1 MALDEAIE
9 IIVIA
14 QAVRAQ
20 ARPEQYHRAL
30 FLLQEAGESALL
42 SAEMSGKVK
51 SGTGRPISCFS
62 RTGVADIECLIVTQV
77 SVGQDGI
84 LRALAAGDWGDSEV
98 LDIGHYS
105 VEKC

>member
-1 MALDEAIE
+1 MSALTIGDG
-9 IIVIA
+9 
-14 QAVRAQ
+14 QT
-20 ARPEQYHRAL
+20 H
-30 FLLQEAGESALL
+30 FLLL
-42 SAEMSGKVK
+42 
-51 SGTGRPISCFS
+51 TNW
-62 RTGVADIECLIVTQV
+62 VADIECLIVTQV